1 MRKRTMKRWL
11 LVHRKLNLLKDEPD
25 VVGRYFE
32 TAQALG
38 IHDTGEAACLDL
50 PPMPRERAIALAPGA
65 RHLTK
70 RWPTKYFVSLAKHY
84 AANGYAIRLFGS
96 SLERELCERVAL
108 GVGGTGV
115 RNFAGELSLSGTA
128 LELAKCAAAV
138 TNDSGLM
145 HLASAVGTPTLAVF
159 GPTVKEFGFAPRAQS
174 ARIIENAGLYCRP
187 CTTHGSERCPEGHF
201 RCMLEVAPETVAI
214 SLDEALEYY
223 PQS

>member
-11 LVHRKLNLLKDEPD
+11 LVHRKLNLLRDEPD

-70 RWPTKYFVSLAKHY
+70 RWPTKYFVALAKHY

-159 GPTVKEFGFAPRAQS
+159 GPTVKGFGFAPRAQS

-201 RCMLEVAPETVAI
+201 RCMLEVSPETVAI